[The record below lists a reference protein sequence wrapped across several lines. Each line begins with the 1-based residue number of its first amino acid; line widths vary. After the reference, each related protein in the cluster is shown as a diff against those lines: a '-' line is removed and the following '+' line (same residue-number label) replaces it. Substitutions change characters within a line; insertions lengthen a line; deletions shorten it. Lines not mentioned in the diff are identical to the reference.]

1 MAKGDDYLEK
11 IKFNSW
17 YSPSALNLLLNKAH
31 YNHLKKIHL
40 PNSFEKILWKRQPKY
55 VEVCSVKWLLAL
67 SCILSALLS
76 NSFYYA

>member
-1 MAKGDDYLEK
+1 
-11 IKFNSW
+11 
-17 YSPSALNLLLNKAH
+17 
-31 YNHLKKIHL
+31 
-40 PNSFEKILWKRQPKY
+40 